1 MKSDWLH
8 TSQGVWA
15 RLYVLTCVCV
25 CAWERQ
31 EDGDSFLNAFRRQWN
46 HTQELWYNWES
57 TVKGARLRGLG
68 GAVRSQ
74 EPQPESRKAVGVW
87 VAFLPTGGGW
97 HLLWMDETAGQEEPE
112 AVCYLKSSSLSVY
125 AWFLRSLHLCVIR
138 VLAGRMISCHPQWW
152 PSTAWMSTLSETS
165 CLSEQHTQLET
176 LTRCRSW

>member
-25 CAWERQ
+25 RERDRKTEIAFSMLSGDNEITHRSFDIIGKVLWKEPGWEAW
-31 EDGDSFLNAFRRQWN
+31 
-46 HTQELWYNWES
+46 
-57 TVKGARLRGLG
+57 G